1 MTDGG
6 PHRLLVAV
14 IGGSTAGAEVADK
27 LAARGAL
34 CVVFEQNDRPYGKVE
49 DGLPLW
55 HRALRRK
62 EYDLIDAKLA
72 RPEVYFVP
80 RTRIGQDVPFA
91 ELVRDWGFDVV
102 ILAQGAW
109 RDRPL
114 PVAGADTYVGRGLVY
129 QNSLIYWF
137 NHYRQA
143 DYTGPDYQIDD
154 GAIVVGGGLASIDVV
169 KVLQIETTLRA
180 LAERGI
186 ATDMWQVE
194 THGIPD
200 TLARHGLDWAS
211 LRLAGCALYYRRRIE
226 DMPLAEPPAR
236 ATPEQIGKIE
246 QVRRRILE
254 KAQSKYCFKVEPLW
268 VPVGLLVEGER
279 LAGLRFAR
287 TRIDAAGK
295 ADLVPDGEQ
304 REVRASLIV
313 SSVGS
318 VPEPIEG
325 LDMHGELLRLTDAER
340 AQVAGY
346 PNVFGCGNVVTGKG
360 NLVASRK
367 HSSEIAAMIAE
378 RFGSGGNGH
387 NGADRVEALLRRVH
401 DRQRR
406 VGYASDYR
414 AWIAQATP
422 PGFA

>member
-1 MTDGG
+1 MTDSG

-34 CVVFEQNDRPYGKVE
+34 CVVFEQNERPYGKVE

-72 RPEVYFVP
+72 RPEVHFVP
-80 RTRIGQDVPFA
+80 RTRIGQDVSFA
-91 ELVRDWGFDVV
+91 ELVHAWGFDVV

-114 PVAGADTYVGRGLVY
+114 PVTGADAYVGRGLVY
-129 QNSLIYWF
+129 QNPLIYWF
-137 NHYRQA
+137 NHYRQPGYA
-143 DYTGPDYQIDD
+143 GPAYELDD
-154 GAIVVGGGLASIDVV
+154 GTIVVGGGLASIDVL
-169 KVLQIETTLRA
+169 KVLQIETTLKA

-186 ATDMWQVE
+186 AADMWE
-194 THGIPD
+194 MENEGIPE
-200 TLARHGLDWAS
+200 TLARHGLDWAA
-211 LRLAGCALYYRRRIE
+211 LHLEGCTLYYRRRIE
-226 DMPLAEPPAR
+226 DMPLAEAPAR
-236 ATPEQIGKIE
+236 ATAEQLRKTE
-246 QVRRRILE
+246 QVRRRILD
-254 KAQSKYCFKVEPLW
+254 KAQSKYCFKIEPLW
-268 VPVGLLVEGER
+268 APIGLLTEGER

-287 TRIDAAGK
+287 TRIDEAGK
-295 ADLVPDGEQ
+295 AEVISGGEQ
-304 REVRASLIV
+304 REVRAKLVV
-313 SSVGS
+313 SSIGS
-318 VPEPIEG
+318 VPEPIQG
-325 LDMHGELLRLTDAER
+325 LDMHGELLSLTDTER

-378 RFGSGGNGH
+378 RFASGENGR
-387 NGADRVEALLRRVH
+387 NGADRLESLLRRVR
-401 DRQRR
+401 DRQRQ

-414 AWIAQATP
+414 TWIMQATP